1 MTRSRQH
8 GLGGRLFSADWWLR
22 FLAAVLF
29 AFSANYERA
38 HLSLESHVEPQVV
51 AKRANA
57 GSSVFEAAGGEE
69 SGGHEPHPAL
79 EHSMRMAPPAQAT
92 PLVLECALA
101 VAYTEPE
108 PPTPHLLLFLTE
120 RQNPPGIPPPD
131 PFQPRAPPI
140 V

>member
-1 MTRSRQH
+1 MTRSRQN
-8 GLGGRLFSADWWLR
+8 GLGGQLFSADWWLR

-38 HLSLESHVEPQVV
+38 HLSLESHVEFQFL
-51 AKRANA
+51 AKRAKPA
-57 GSSVFEAAGGEE
+57 SSVLEAAGGQD
-69 SGGHEPHPAL
+69 SGGHEPHPAF

-92 PLVLECALA
+92 PLVFEGEPA

-140 V
+140 A